1 MRLAKGD
8 KHYWSFSP
16 VKALGLTA
24 QKALSDLLIVPL
36 IVPTR
41 SFLVVFLSCLVGKQS
56 VGGSK
61 HQGRAPHCSGYS
73 SAPAAVVHSTSDPK
87 AKLKAHDFA

>member
-24 QKALSDLLIVPL
+24 QKALSDLLSVPL
-36 IVPTR
+36 SVPTR
-41 SFLVVFLSCLVGKQS
+41 SFLSFFFHVLWESNL
-56 VGGSK
+56 
-61 HQGRAPHCSGYS
+61 
-73 SAPAAVVHSTSDPK
+73 
-87 AKLKAHDFA
+87 